1 MFLASLRP
9 KCSHLA
15 NLSRRQFHLGSAVL
29 GGAGGYEE
37 AGYDKVRTGQVWLTL
52 SLSFSS

>member
-37 AGYDKVRTGQVWLTL
+37 AGYDKVRTGQV
-52 SLSFSS
+52 